1 MNSPQFE
8 VIESQIT
15 RQRREKF
22 SHRKETTGKYAEVL
36 LILEKFAQYS
46 GVKKGD
52 VWREVLPALV
62 DAALKNGF
70 LDICVDD
77 EKQIRRLNFAYDD
90 VDKFLA
96 DARNW
101 DFGDTEADAS
111 NKESK
116 EAGEAVV
123 AVEKAEEPEAED
135 KTKVGLA
142 DIDLNLDFSEEKK

>member
-36 LILEKFAQYS
+36 LLLEKFAQHS

-52 VWREVLPALV
+52 VWKEVLPALV
-62 DAALKNGF
+62 DAALKNGY
-70 LDICVDD
+70 LDICVED

-90 VDKFLA
+90 VDLFLA
-96 DARNW
+96 DARTW
-101 DFGDTEADAS
+101 DFVDTDADAS
-111 NKESK
+111 NKEPK
-116 EAGEAVV
+116 EVGEAV
-123 AVEKAEEPEAED
+123 VEKAEEPEKED
-135 KTKVGLA
+135 KAEVQLA
-142 DIDLNLDFSEEKK
+142 DIDLSLELFSEAKK